1 MSTREESAD
10 LGSISQKVV
19 NLRLIVSVIVSVIS
33 KLLIGGNSHLRL
45 ILDLQLFVKSTTAVT
60 KKWVNHTQT

>member
-19 NLRLIVSVIVSVIS
+19 NLRLIVSVIS

-60 KKWVNHTQT
+60 KKWVNNIQT

>member
-19 NLRLIVSVIVSVIS
+19 NLRLIVSVIS

-60 KKWVNHTQT
+60 KKWVNNTQT

>member
-60 KKWVNHTQT
+60 KK

>member
-19 NLRLIVSVIVSVIS
+19 NLRLIVSVIS

-45 ILDLQLFVKSTTAVT
+45 ILDLQLFVKSTTDT
-60 KKWVNHTQT
+60 

>member
-19 NLRLIVSVIVSVIS
+19 NLRLIVSVIS

>member
-19 NLRLIVSVIVSVIS
+19 NLRLIVSVIS
-33 KLLIGGNSHLRL
+33 KLLI
-45 ILDLQLFVKSTTAVT
+45 
-60 KKWVNHTQT
+60 HTYDWS